1 MSGDA
6 APWSVSARAATLH
19 REALV
24 WDNHGCMPHT
34 NCEEFLPQLERYR
47 NGGVDVAVINL
58 ADADHGL
65 DALMRLAATIRHFVK
80 RHPEHYVL
88 VSSVADIFAARAAG
102 RLAILFD
109 LEGLYAIGDQL
120 NLLELLFDLGV
131 RCMSM
136 VYNRRNLV
144 GSGCHDDR
152 DDGLTPFGL
161 RVVEEMDRIG
171 IIKCCTHTGYRT
183 ARDVIDASSRPVIFS
198 HSVPLAIRSH
208 PRNIPDE
215 LVRACTAGGG
225 VVGING
231 IGIFLGDND
240 NSLDAMVRA
249 IDYTVQL
256 VGPGHVGLG
265 LDYVFDQQ
273 GMNKLLS
280 ENAHIWPTDYGYYP
294 GIRFFAPD
302 DLPQLTDALLGS
314 GYADD
319 DVRAILGGNWMRVA
333 QQVWPE
339 HNPSHI

>member
-1 MSGDA
+1 MNDDA
-6 APWSVSARAATLH
+6 TTQTVSARAAALH
-19 REALV
+19 RDALV

-34 NCEEFLPQLERYR
+34 KCETFLPELERYR

-58 ADADHGL
+58 ADADHDL
-65 DALMRLAATIRHFVK
+65 ESLMRLAATIRHYVK
-80 RHPEHYVL
+80 RNAAQFAL
-88 VSSVADIFAARAAG
+88 VSTVRDILAARKAG

-109 LEGLYAIGDQL
+109 IEGVYAIGDQL

-131 RCMSM
+131 RWMSM

-144 GSGCHDDR
+144 GSGCHDDH

-183 ARDVIDASSRPVIFS
+183 AREVIDASARPVIFS
-198 HSVPLAIRSH
+198 HSVPRGIRAH
-208 PRNIPDE
+208 PRNIPDD
-215 LVRACTAGGG
+215 LVMACAAGGG

-231 IGIFLGDND
+231 IDIFLGDND
-240 NSLDAMVRA
+240 CSVDALVHA

-256 VGPGHVGLG
+256 AGPDHVGIG

-273 GMNKLLS
+273 GMDDVLS
-280 ENAHIWPTDYGYYP
+280 ANAHVWPADYGYHP

-302 DLPQLTDALLGS
+302 DLPRLTDALLGR

-333 QQVWPE
+333 EQVWPK
-339 HNPSHI
+339 HTSSRI